1 MSDDISRLPPQIQ
14 QRLLRLQQLQQ
25 TLQGVMSQKQQ
36 LEMQLTEVEQA
47 SSELEKLNETAVV
60 YKSIGALL
68 VKSEKDKVTQEL
80 TERKELVKMRVDVLA
95 KQEERLRIQVKD
107 LQGKLQQDLRPASGL
122 AQDENCLEDNGIPEL
137 TLEQIAELCERA
149 EQTAR
154 GYVLSKVSISR
165 IATLDVVIDAEGT
178 KPVTV
183 NVDVTVVLS
192 PLMKDYDVKSLTNEA
207 TKRAFVHIEEYLKEL
222 KCKSKKY
229 QP

>member
-122 AQDENCLEDNGIPEL
+122 A
-137 TLEQIAELCERA
+137 
-149 EQTAR
+149 
-154 GYVLSKVSISR
+154 
-165 IATLDVVIDAEGT
+165 
-178 KPVTV
+178 
-183 NVDVTVVLS
+183 
-192 PLMKDYDVKSLTNEA
+192 
-207 TKRAFVHIEEYLKEL
+207 
-222 KCKSKKY
+222 
-229 QP
+229 